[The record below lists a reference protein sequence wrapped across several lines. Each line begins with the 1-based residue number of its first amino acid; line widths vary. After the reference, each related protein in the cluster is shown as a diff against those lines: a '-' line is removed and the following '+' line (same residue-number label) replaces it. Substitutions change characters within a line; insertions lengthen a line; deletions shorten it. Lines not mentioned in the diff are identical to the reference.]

1 MMSFRVLQSC
11 GLLRIFVKHRFMFC
25 GTRVESGGAIPNVV
39 GIELAEKSLFIV
51 NT

>member
-1 MMSFRVLQSC
+1 
-11 GLLRIFVKHRFMFC
+11 MFC
-25 GTRVESGGAIPNVV
+25 GTRVESGGTIPNVV